1 MRLKREIN
9 LRIYELVREFEG
21 PSEFLCECGR
31 PTCHEAALRLRSEEF
46 AAVLEL
52 PDWFLLAAGHEPA
65 DASGIREY
73 SDYLLACVQPK
84 ALTA

>member
-1 MRLKREIN
+1 MR
-9 LRIYELVREFEG
+9 
-21 PSEFLCECGR
+21 P
-31 PTCHEAALRLRSEEF
+31 EEF

-73 SDYLLACVQPK
+73 SDYLRACVDAPPAPESPK
-84 ALTA
+84 DLTAWLHVRIDGREGWVREPDFERLGLEEAG